1 MSEPAIQIQYGLL
14 ALSIG
19 KRLPLQIC
27 RSAAG
32 FYVGTLDADGLP
44 VSRES
49 AEYWR
54 RPELAAEALRKGHWT
69 QRLEP

>member
-1 MSEPAIQIQYGLL
+1 MKDAAEQFGLL

-19 KRLPLQIC
+19 QRLPLQVC
-27 RSAAG
+27 RSQAG
-32 FYVGTLDADGLP
+32 FYLGTLDAEGLP

-49 AEYWR
+49 VQYWR
-54 RPELAAEALRKGHWT
+54 KAELASQAMQRGLWT

>member
-1 MSEPAIQIQYGLL
+1 MSEPAIQVQYGLL

-19 KRLPLQIC
+19 QRLPLQIC

-32 FYVGTLDADGLP
+32 FYIGTLDTEGLP

-49 AEYWR
+49 AVYWR
-54 RPELAAEALRKGHWT
+54 KPAAAAEAFRKGRWT
-69 QRLEP
+69 QRPEP

>member
-19 KRLPLQIC
+19 QRLPLQVC

-32 FYVGTLDADGLP
+32 FYVGTLDAEGLP

-49 AEYWR
+49 VEYWR
-54 RPELAAEALRKGHWT
+54 KPEAAAEALHKGHWT
-69 QRLEP
+69 QRLAP

>member
-1 MSEPAIQIQYGLL
+1 MSDPAIQIQYGLL

-19 KRLPLQIC
+19 QRLPLQVC

-32 FYVGTLDADGLP
+32 FYVGTLDPEGLP

-49 AEYWR
+49 VEYWR
-54 RPELAAEALRKGHWT
+54 KPEAAAEALRKGHWT

>member
-19 KRLPLQIC
+19 KRLPLQVC

-69 QRLEP
+69 QRHEP

>member
-1 MSEPAIQIQYGLL
+1 MSASAIEVQFGLL

-19 KRLPLQIC
+19 QRLPLQVC

-32 FYVGTLDADGLP
+32 FYVGTLDRDGLP

-49 AEYWR
+49 VEYWR
-54 RPELAAEALRKGHWT
+54 KPAAAAQALRAGTWT
-69 QRLEP
+69 QRPEP

>member
-1 MSEPAIQIQYGLL
+1 VTAPGVEVQFGLL

-19 KRLPLQIC
+19 QRLPLQVC

-32 FYVGTLDADGLP
+32 FYVGTLDAEGLP

-49 AEYWR
+49 VEYWR
-54 RPELAAEALRKGHWT
+54 RSEAAADAFRQGHWT
-69 QRLEP
+69 QRREP